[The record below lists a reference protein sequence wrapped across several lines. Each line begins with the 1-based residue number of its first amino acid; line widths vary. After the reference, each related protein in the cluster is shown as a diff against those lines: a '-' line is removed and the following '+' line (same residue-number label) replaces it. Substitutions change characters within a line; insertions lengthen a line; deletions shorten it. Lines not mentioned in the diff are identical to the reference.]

1 MERIQAHH
9 IGQRRH
15 ARLSRGRRY
24 AHFEGLDFGRNQNRV
39 RRVPRHTVAFK
50 AMEQVDYAKVVRS
63 QYRALVKS
71 ATERGA
77 DKEDLALIKKAY
89 KVAEDA
95 HKDVRRKSGEP
106 YITHPL
112 AVAQIVSQEIGLGAQ
127 SIAAALMHDVIED
140 SEYTRADLDRM
151 FGSSV
156 AYIVEG
162 LTKIQGI
169 FDMQTSMQSENFR
182 KLLVSISDDVRVV
195 LIKMADRLHNM
206 RTLDSM
212 AQAKQLKIASE
223 TMYIFAPLAHRMGLY
238 AFKQEFEDLSLK
250 YLEPEVYDELE
261 EKLIQAEENDGAYLE
276 RFGHGLEDL
285 LISEGFTFSLK
296 RRNKGVFS
304 IRRKMQNQN
313 VPFEEVYDK
322 YAVRIILDSS
332 PKREKSDIWRVYSLI
347 TSIYRPNPRRLRD
360 WVTTPKANGYES
372 LHITVMGPEGHWIEI
387 QIRSK
392 RMDDEAERGYAAH
405 WRYKEDGSGSA
416 ALDSWIERIRDVV
429 EGQNDNAVEFVDQF
443 KLQLF
448 SDEIFV
454 FTPQGKMVTLPKRS
468 SPLDFAFE
476 IHTDL
481 GMKTLGAKVNGQ
493 LVALSH
499 QLQNGD
505 QVQIISSDTQIP
517 QESWMDWVSS
527 PKAKSKLRS
536 FFRDRARIQESEGKE
551 RLERMLKR
559 ANIELNQS
567 TTQRML
573 NFYSVRNPKELFLKF
588 GKGEL
593 DSERLRDFLREDSGG
608 FYQYILRRFRP
619 KSKEGAVKDVPSSS
633 NIVLFGPDEV
643 VLEHRLAHCCRP
655 IQGDGIF
662 GFIEENGI
670 EVHRTDCKHAVK
682 LQGQFAERVIKAEWN
697 RGSRQGFNALLR
709 FSGIDSKGL
718 ILKVTK
724 VISSDMQIDIRAFH
738 IDGSDGVFQG
748 TVSVHVADRSHL
760 SDLVQRLKSVK
771 GVERVDREIS
781 AR

>member
-1 MERIQAHH
+1 
-9 IGQRRH
+9 
-15 ARLSRGRRY
+15 
-24 AHFEGLDFGRNQNRV
+24 
-39 RRVPRHTVAFK
+39 
-50 AMEQVDYAKVVRS
+50 MEQVDYAKVVRS

-151 FGSSV
+151 FGSNV

-212 AQAKQLKIASE
+212 AHAKQLKIASE

-250 YLEPEVYDELE
+250 YLEPDVYDELE
-261 EKLIQAEENDGAYLE
+261 EKLVQAEENDGAYLE

-285 LISEGFTFSLK
+285 LISEGFTLSLK

-392 RMDDEAERGYAAH
+392 RMDDEAERGYASH

-429 EGQNDNAVEFVDQF
+429 EGHSENAVEFVDQF

-573 NFYSVRNPKELFLKF
+573 NFYAVRNPKELFLKF

-643 VLEHRLAHCCRP
+643 VLEHRLAQCCRP

-697 RGSRQGFNALLR
+697 RGSRQGFNAVLR

-718 ILKVTK
+718 ILKITK

>member
-1 MERIQAHH
+1 MP
-9 IGQRRH
+9 
-15 ARLSRGRRY
+15 RY
-24 AHFEGLDFGRNQNRV
+24 GTTCEIMAEVDFDKLV
-39 RRVPRHTVAFK
+39 RA
-50 AMEQVDYAKVVRS
+50 

-77 DKEDLALIKKAY
+77 DKDDLALIKKAF

-112 AVAQIVSQEIGLGAQ
+112 AVAQIVAHEIGLGPQ

-140 SEYTRADLDRM
+140 SEYTREDLDHL
-151 FGSSV
+151 FGPNV

-212 AQAKQLKIASE
+212 AHAKQLKIASE
-223 TMYIFAPLAHRMGLY
+223 TLYIFAPLAHRMGLY

-250 YLEPEVYDELE
+250 YLEPEVYKELI
-261 EKLIQAEENDGAYLE
+261 EKMSEAEELDGGYLE
-276 RFGHGLEDL
+276 RFSRNLEDL
-285 LISEGFTFSLK
+285 LRVEGFSFSMK
-296 RRNKGVFS
+296 RRTKGIYS
-304 IRRKMQNQN
+304 IRRKMNNQN

-322 YAVRIILDSS
+322 YAVRIILDSA
-332 PKREKSDIWRVYSLI
+332 PNREKADIWRMYSLI

-392 RMDDEAERGYAAH
+392 RMDDQAERGYAAH

-429 EGQNDNAVEFVDQF
+429 EGQTDNAVEFVDNF

-454 FTPQGKMVTLPKRS
+454 FTPQGKMVTLPKRAT
-468 SPLDFAFE
+468 PLDFAFE

-493 LVALSH
+493 LVSLNYT
-499 QLQNGD
+499 LENGD
-505 QVQIISSDTQIP
+505 QVQIISSDTQLP
-517 QESWMDWVSS
+517 QEAWLDWVAT
-527 PKAKSKLRS
+527 PKAKSRLKAY
-536 FFRDRARIQESEGKE
+536 FRDRMRIQESEGKDKVV
-551 RLERMLKR
+551 RLLKR
-559 ANIELNQS
+559 ANVELNQS

-573 NFYSVRNPKELFLKF
+573 NFYGLRTPKELYLKF

-593 DSERLRDFLREDSGG
+593 DSNRLRDFLREDSGG

-619 KSKEGAVKDVPSSS
+619 KAKEGLIKEVSSS
-633 NIVLFGPDEV
+633 ANAVLFGPDEV
-643 VLEHRLAHCCRP
+643 VLEFTLAPCCRP
-655 IQGDGIF
+655 IQGDAIF
-662 GFIEENGI
+662 GFVEESGI
-670 EVHRTDCKHAVK
+670 EVHRMDCRHAVK
-682 LQGQFAERVIKAEWN
+682 LQGQFTERVIKAVWN
-697 RGSRQGFNALLR
+697 RGSRQGFNAVLR

-738 IDGSDGVFQG
+738 IDGSEGVFQG

-760 SDLVQRLKSVK
+760 TDLVQRLKSIK

-781 AR
+781 SR

>member
-1 MERIQAHH
+1 M
-9 IGQRRH
+9 
-15 ARLSRGRRY
+15 
-24 AHFEGLDFGRNQNRV
+24 
-39 RRVPRHTVAFK
+39 PRHTVAFK

-112 AVAQIVSQEIGLGAQ
+112 AVAQIVSQDIGLGAQ

-151 FGSSV
+151 FGSNV

-212 AQAKQLKIASE
+212 AHAKQLKIASE

-250 YLEPEVYDELE
+250 YLEPDVYDELE
-261 EKLIQAEENDGAYLE
+261 EKLVQAEENDGAYLE

-285 LISEGFTFSLK
+285 LISEGFTLSLK

-429 EGQNDNAVEFVDQF
+429 EGHSENAVEFVDQF

-573 NFYSVRNPKELFLKF
+573 NFYAVRNPKELFLKF

-643 VLEHRLAHCCRP
+643 VLEHRLAQCCRP

-697 RGSRQGFNALLR
+697 RGSRQGFNAVLR

-718 ILKVTK
+718 ILKITK

>member
-1 MERIQAHH
+1 
-9 IGQRRH
+9 
-15 ARLSRGRRY
+15 
-24 AHFEGLDFGRNQNRV
+24 
-39 RRVPRHTVAFK
+39 
-50 AMEQVDYAKVVRS
+50 MEQVDYAKVVRS

-151 FGSSV
+151 FGSNV
-156 AYIVEG
+156 AYVVEG

-212 AQAKQLKIASE
+212 AHAKQLKIASE

-250 YLEPEVYDELE
+250 YLEPDVYDELE
-261 EKLIQAEENDGAYLE
+261 EKLVQAEENDGAYLE

-285 LISEGFTFSLK
+285 LISEGFTLSLK

-429 EGQNDNAVEFVDQF
+429 EGHSENAVEFVDQF

-573 NFYSVRNPKELFLKF
+573 NFYAVRNPKELFLKF

-619 KSKEGAVKDVPSSS
+619 KFKEGAVKDVPSSS

-643 VLEHRLAHCCRP
+643 VLEHRLAQCCRP

-697 RGSRQGFNALLR
+697 RGSRQGFNAVLR

-718 ILKVTK
+718 ILKITK

>member
-1 MERIQAHH
+1 MP
-9 IGQRRH
+9 
-15 ARLSRGRRY
+15 RY
-24 AHFEGLDFGRNQNRV
+24 GATCEIMAEVDFDKLV
-39 RRVPRHTVAFK
+39 RA
-50 AMEQVDYAKVVRS
+50 

-77 DKEDLALIKKAY
+77 DKDDLALIKKAF

-112 AVAQIVSQEIGLGAQ
+112 AVAQIVAHEIGLGPQ

-140 SEYTRADLDRM
+140 SEYTREDLDHL
-151 FGSSV
+151 FGPNV

-212 AQAKQLKIASE
+212 AHAKQLKIASE
-223 TMYIFAPLAHRMGLY
+223 TLYIFAPLAHRMGLY

-250 YLEPEVYDELE
+250 YLEPEVYKELDEKMME
-261 EKLIQAEENDGAYLE
+261 AEELDGEYLE
-276 RFGHGLEDL
+276 RFSHNLEDL
-285 LISEGFTFSLK
+285 LRTEGFNFTMK
-296 RRNKGVFS
+296 RRTKGIYS

-322 YAVRIILDSS
+322 YAVRIILDSAS
-332 PKREKSDIWRVYSLI
+332 NREKADIWRVYSLI
-347 TSIYRPNPRRLRD
+347 TAIYRPNPRRLRD

-392 RMDDEAERGYAAH
+392 RMDDQAERGYAAH

-416 ALDSWIERIRDVV
+416 ALDAWIDRIRDVV
-429 EGQNDNAVEFVDQF
+429 EGHTDNAVEFVDNF

-454 FTPQGKMVTLPKRS
+454 FTPQGKMVTLPKRAT
-468 SPLDFAFE
+468 PLDFAFE

-481 GMKTLGAKVNGQ
+481 GMKTLGAKVNAQ
-493 LVALSH
+493 LVSLGH
-499 QLQNGD
+499 VLQNGD
-505 QVQIISSDTQIP
+505 QVQIISSDTQTP
-517 QESWMDWVSS
+517 QEAWLDWVVT
-527 PKAKSKLRS
+527 PKAKSRLRAH
-536 FFRDRARIQESEGKE
+536 FRDRLRLQEADGKDK
-551 RLERMLKR
+551 LVRMLKR
-559 ANIELNQS
+559 ANLELNQS
-567 TTQRML
+567 STQRML
-573 NFYSVRNPKELFLKF
+573 NFYGLRTPKELFVKF

-619 KSKEGAVKDVPSSS
+619 KPKEGSIKDVSSTS
-633 NIVLFGPDEV
+633 NAVLFGPDEV
-643 VLEHRLAHCCRP
+643 VLEYKLAPCCRP
-655 IQGDGIF
+655 IQGDSIF
-662 GFIEENGI
+662 GFIEESGI
-670 EVHRTDCKHAVK
+670 EVHRTDCRHAVK
-682 LQGQFAERVIKAEWN
+682 LQGQFAERVIKAVWN
-697 RGSRQGFNALLR
+697 RGTRQGFNAVLR

-738 IDGSDGVFQG
+738 IDGSEGVFQG

-760 SDLVQRLKSVK
+760 TDLVQRLKSVK

-781 AR
+781 TR

>member
-1 MERIQAHH
+1 MAEVD
-9 IGQRRH
+9 
-15 ARLSRGRRY
+15 
-24 AHFEGLDFGRNQNRV
+24 FEKQV
-39 RRVPRHTVAFK
+39 RA
-50 AMEQVDYAKVVRS
+50 

-71 ATERGA
+71 ATEHGA
-77 DKEDLALIKKAY
+77 DKDDLALIKKAF
-89 KVAEDA
+89 KVASDA

-112 AVAQIVSQEIGLGAQ
+112 AVAQIVSHEIGLGPQ

-140 SEYTRADLDRM
+140 SEYTREDLDHL
-151 FGSSV
+151 FGANV

-206 RTLDSM
+206 RTLNSM
-212 AQAKQLKIASE
+212 SHAKQLKIASE
-223 TMYIFAPLAHRMGLY
+223 TLYIFAPLAHRMGLY
-238 AFKQEFEDLSLK
+238 SFKQEFEDLSLK
-250 YLEPEVYDELE
+250 YLEPEVYQELQ
-261 EKLIQAEENDGAYLE
+261 EKMNEAEELDGGYLE
-276 RFGHGLEDL
+276 RFSHSLEDL
-285 LISEGFTFSLK
+285 LHSEGFYFSMK
-296 RRNKGVFS
+296 RRTKGIYS

-332 PKREKSDIWRVYSLI
+332 SNREKADIWRVYSLI
-347 TSIYRPNPRRLRD
+347 TAIYRPNPRRLRD

-392 RMDDEAERGYAAH
+392 RMDDQAERGFSAH

-429 EGQNDNAVEFVDQF
+429 EGQPDNAVEFVDNF

-454 FTPQGKMVTLPKRS
+454 FTPQGKMVTLPKRAT
-468 SPLDFAFE
+468 PLDFAFE

-493 LVALSH
+493 LVSLGHA
-499 QLQNGD
+499 LQNGD

-517 QESWMDWVSS
+517 QDSWLDWVVT
-527 PKAKSKLRS
+527 PKAKSKLRAY
-536 FFRDRARIQESEGKE
+536 FRDRLRSQETEGKE
-551 RLERMLKR
+551 KLTRLLKR
-559 ANIELNQS
+559 ANLELNQS

-573 NFYSVRNPKELFLKF
+573 NFYALRTPKELYLKF

-593 DSERLRDFLREDSGG
+593 DSDRLRDFLREDSGG

-619 KSKEGAVKDVPSSS
+619 KSKEGSIKEVSTSA
-633 NIVLFGPDEV
+633 NLVLFGPDEV
-643 VLEHRLAHCCRP
+643 VLEYKLAPCCRP
-655 IQGDGIF
+655 IQGDSIF
-662 GFIEENGI
+662 GFIEDSGI
-670 EVHRTDCKHAVK
+670 EVHRTDCRHAVK
-682 LQGQFAERVIKAEWN
+682 LQGQFAERVIKSVWN
-697 RGSRQGFNALLR
+697 RGSRQGFNAVLR

-738 IDGSDGVFQG
+738 IDGSEGVFQG

-760 SDLVQRLKSVK
+760 TDLVQRLKSVK

-781 AR
+781 NR

>member
-1 MERIQAHH
+1 MP
-9 IGQRRH
+9 
-15 ARLSRGRRY
+15 RY
-24 AHFEGLDFGRNQNRV
+24 GATCEIMAEVDFDKLV
-39 RRVPRHTVAFK
+39 RA
-50 AMEQVDYAKVVRS
+50 

-77 DKEDLALIKKAY
+77 DKDDLALIKKAF

-112 AVAQIVSQEIGLGAQ
+112 AVAQIVAHEIGLGPQ

-140 SEYTRADLDRM
+140 SEYTREDLDHL
-151 FGSSV
+151 FGPNV

-212 AQAKQLKIASE
+212 AHAKQLKIASE
-223 TMYIFAPLAHRMGLY
+223 TLYIFAPLAHRMGLY

-250 YLEPEVYDELE
+250 YLEPDVYKELDEKMME
-261 EKLIQAEENDGAYLE
+261 AEELDGEYLE
-276 RFGHGLEDL
+276 RFSHNLEDL
-285 LISEGFTFSLK
+285 LRTEGFNFTMK
-296 RRNKGVFS
+296 RRTKGIYS

-322 YAVRIILDSS
+322 YAVRIILDSAS
-332 PKREKSDIWRVYSLI
+332 NREKADIWRVYSLI
-347 TSIYRPNPRRLRD
+347 TAIYRPNPRRLRD

-392 RMDDEAERGYAAH
+392 RMDDQAERGYAAH

-416 ALDSWIERIRDVV
+416 ALDAWIDRIRDVV
-429 EGQNDNAVEFVDQF
+429 EGHTDNAVEFVDNF

-454 FTPQGKMVTLPKRS
+454 FTPQGKMVTLPKRAT
-468 SPLDFAFE
+468 PLDFAFE

-481 GMKTLGAKVNGQ
+481 GMKTLGAKVNAQ
-493 LVALSH
+493 LVSLGH
-499 QLQNGD
+499 VLQNGD
-505 QVQIISSDTQIP
+505 QVQIISSDTQTP
-517 QESWMDWVSS
+517 QEAWLDWVVT
-527 PKAKSKLRS
+527 PKAKSRLRAH
-536 FFRDRARIQESEGKE
+536 FRDRLRLQEADGKDK
-551 RLERMLKR
+551 LVRMLKR
-559 ANIELNQS
+559 ANLELNQS
-567 TTQRML
+567 STQRML
-573 NFYSVRNPKELFLKF
+573 NFYGLRTPKELFVKF

-619 KSKEGAVKDVPSSS
+619 KPKEGSIKDVSSTS
-633 NIVLFGPDEV
+633 NAVLFGPDEV
-643 VLEHRLAHCCRP
+643 VLEYKLAPCCRP
-655 IQGDGIF
+655 IQGDSIF
-662 GFIEENGI
+662 GFIEESGI
-670 EVHRTDCKHAVK
+670 EVHRTDCRHAVK
-682 LQGQFAERVIKAEWN
+682 LQGQFAERVIKAVWN
-697 RGSRQGFNALLR
+697 RGTRQGFNAVLR

-738 IDGSDGVFQG
+738 IDGSEGVFQG

-760 SDLVQRLKSVK
+760 TDLVQRLKSVK

-781 AR
+781 TR

>member
-1 MERIQAHH
+1 MAEV
-9 IGQRRH
+9 
-15 ARLSRGRRY
+15 
-24 AHFEGLDFGRNQNRV
+24 DFDKLV
-39 RRVPRHTVAFK
+39 RA
-50 AMEQVDYAKVVRS
+50 

-77 DKEDLALIKKAY
+77 DKDDLALIKKAF

-112 AVAQIVSQEIGLGAQ
+112 AVAQIVAHEIGLGPQ

-140 SEYTRADLDRM
+140 SEYTREDLDHL
-151 FGSSV
+151 FGPNV

-212 AQAKQLKIASE
+212 AHAKQLKIASE
-223 TMYIFAPLAHRMGLY
+223 TLYIFAPLAHRMGLY

-250 YLEPEVYDELE
+250 YLEPEVYKELI
-261 EKLIQAEENDGAYLE
+261 EKMTEAEELDGGYLE
-276 RFGHGLEDL
+276 RFSRNLEDL
-285 LISEGFTFSLK
+285 LRVEGFSFSMK
-296 RRNKGVFS
+296 RRTKGIYS
-304 IRRKMQNQN
+304 IRRKMNNQN

-322 YAVRIILDSS
+322 YAVRIILDSA
-332 PKREKSDIWRVYSLI
+332 PNREKADIWRMYSLI

-387 QIRSK
+387 QLRSK
-392 RMDDEAERGYAAH
+392 RMDDQAERGYAAH

-429 EGQNDNAVEFVDQF
+429 EGQTDNAVEFVDNF

-468 SPLDFAFE
+468 TPLDFAFE

-493 LVALSH
+493 LVSLNYT
-499 QLQNGD
+499 LENGD
-505 QVQIISSDTQIP
+505 QVQIISSDTQLP
-517 QESWMDWVSS
+517 QEAWLDWVAT
-527 PKAKSKLRS
+527 PKAKSRLKS
-536 FFRDRARIQESEGKE
+536 YFRDRMRMQESEGKDKIA
-551 RLERMLKR
+551 RLLKR
-559 ANIELNQS
+559 ANVELNQS

-573 NFYSVRNPKELFLKF
+573 NFYGLRTPKELYVKF

-593 DSERLRDFLREDSGG
+593 DSNRLREFLREDSGG

-619 KSKEGAVKDVPSSS
+619 KAKEGLIKEVSSS
-633 NIVLFGPDEV
+633 ANAVLFGPDEV
-643 VLEHRLAHCCRP
+643 VLEFTLAPCCRP
-655 IQGDGIF
+655 IQGDAIF
-662 GFIEENGI
+662 GFVEESGI
-670 EVHRTDCKHAVK
+670 EVHRMDCRHAVK
-682 LQGQFAERVIKAEWN
+682 LQGQFAERVIKAVWN
-697 RGSRQGFNALLR
+697 RGSRQGFNAVLR
-709 FSGIDSKGL
+709 FSGLDSKGL

-724 VISSDMQIDIRAFH
+724 LISSDMQIDIRAFH
-738 IDGSDGVFQG
+738 IDGSEGVFQG

-760 SDLVQRLKSVK
+760 TDLVQRLKSIK

-781 AR
+781 NR

>member
-1 MERIQAHH
+1 MP
-9 IGQRRH
+9 
-15 ARLSRGRRY
+15 RY
-24 AHFEGLDFGRNQNRV
+24 GATCEIMAEVDFDKLV
-39 RRVPRHTVAFK
+39 RA
-50 AMEQVDYAKVVRS
+50 

-77 DKEDLALIKKAY
+77 DKDDLALIKKAF

-112 AVAQIVSQEIGLGAQ
+112 AVAQIVAHEIGLGPQ

-140 SEYTRADLDRM
+140 SEYTREDLDHL
-151 FGSSV
+151 FGPNV

-182 KLLVSISDDVRVV
+182 KLLVSISDDMRVV

-212 AQAKQLKIASE
+212 AHAKQLKIASE
-223 TMYIFAPLAHRMGLY
+223 TLYIFAPLAHRMGLY

-250 YLEPEVYDELE
+250 YLEPEVYKELI
-261 EKLIQAEENDGAYLE
+261 EKMTEAEELDGGYLE
-276 RFGHGLEDL
+276 RFSRNLEDL
-285 LISEGFTFSLK
+285 LRVEGFSFSMK
-296 RRNKGVFS
+296 RRTKGIYS
-304 IRRKMQNQN
+304 IRRKMNNQN

-322 YAVRIILDSS
+322 YAVRIILDSA
-332 PKREKSDIWRVYSLI
+332 PNREKADIWRMYSLI

-392 RMDDEAERGYAAH
+392 RMDDQAERGYAAH

-429 EGQNDNAVEFVDQF
+429 EGQSDNAVEFVDNF

-468 SPLDFAFE
+468 TPLDFAFE

-493 LVALSH
+493 LVSLNYT
-499 QLQNGD
+499 LENGD
-505 QVQIISSDTQIP
+505 QVQIISSDTQLP
-517 QESWMDWVSS
+517 QEAWMDWVAT
-527 PKAKSKLRS
+527 PKAKSRLKAY
-536 FFRDRARIQESEGKE
+536 FRDRMRIQESEGKE
-551 RLERMLKR
+551 KVVRMLKR
-559 ANIELNQS
+559 ANVELNQS

-573 NFYSVRNPKELFLKF
+573 NFYGLRTPKELYLKF

-593 DSERLRDFLREDSGG
+593 DSNRLRDFLREDSGG

-619 KSKEGAVKDVPSSS
+619 KAKEGLIKEVSSTA
-633 NIVLFGPDEV
+633 NAVLFGPDEV
-643 VLEHRLAHCCRP
+643 VLEFTLAPCCRP
-655 IQGDGIF
+655 IQGDAIF
-662 GFIEENGI
+662 GFVEESGI
-670 EVHRTDCKHAVK
+670 EVHRMDCRHAVK
-682 LQGQFAERVIKAEWN
+682 LQGQFTERVIKAVWN
-697 RGSRQGFNALLR
+697 RGSRQGFNAVLR

-738 IDGSDGVFQG
+738 IDESEGVFQG

-760 SDLVQRLKSVK
+760 TDLVQRLKSIK

-781 AR
+781 SR

>member
-1 MERIQAHH
+1 
-9 IGQRRH
+9 
-15 ARLSRGRRY
+15 
-24 AHFEGLDFGRNQNRV
+24 
-39 RRVPRHTVAFK
+39 
-50 AMEQVDYAKVVRS
+50 MEQVDYAKVVRS
-63 QYRALVKS
+63 QYRALIKS
-71 ATERGA
+71 ATDRGA
-77 DKEDLALIKKAY
+77 DKDDLALIKKAY

-106 YITHPL
+106 YITHPI
-112 AVAQIVSQEIGLGAQ
+112 AVALIVSHEIGLGPQ

-140 SEYTRADLDRM
+140 SEYTREDLDRM

-206 RTLDSM
+206 RTLNSM
-212 AQAKQLKIASE
+212 SHAKQLKIASE

-238 AFKQEFEDLSLK
+238 SFKQEFEDLSLK
-250 YLEPEVYDELE
+250 YLEPDVYKELE
-261 EKLIQAEENDGAYLE
+261 EKLVAAEENDGAYLA
-276 RFGHGLEDL
+276 RFSRSLEDL
-285 LISEGFTFSLK
+285 LESEGFTFTLK
-296 RRNKGVFS
+296 RRNKGIFS

-332 PKREKSDIWRVYSLI
+332 VKREKADIWRVYSLI

-360 WVTTPKANGYES
+360 WITTPKANGYES
-372 LHITVMGPEGHWIEI
+372 LHITVMGPDGHWIEI

-429 EGQNDNAVEFVDQF
+429 EGPSDNAVEFVDQF

-493 LVALSH
+493 LVALNH

-505 QVQIISSDTQIP
+505 QVQIISSDTQTP
-517 QESWMDWVSS
+517 QESWLDWVST
-527 PKAKSKLRS
+527 PKAKSKLRQI
-536 FFRDRARIQESEGKE
+536 FRDRARTQEAEGKD

-559 ANIELNQS
+559 ANVELNQS

-573 NFYSVRNPKELFLKF
+573 NFFAVKNPKELYLKF

-593 DSERLRDFLREDSGG
+593 DSERLREFLREDSGG

-619 KSKEGAVKDVPSSS
+619 KAKDGGVRDVAMNASA
-633 NIVLFGPDEV
+633 VLFGPDEV
-643 VLEHRLAHCCRP
+643 VLEYRLAPCCRP
-655 IQGDGIF
+655 IQGDSIF
-662 GFIEENGI
+662 GFIEESGI
-670 EVHRTDCKHAVK
+670 EVHRSDCRHAVK
-682 LQGQFAERVIKAEWN
+682 LQGQFAERVLRAVWN
-697 RGSRQGFNALLR
+697 RGSRQGFNAVLR
-709 FSGIDSKGL
+709 FSGIDSTGL

-738 IDGSDGVFQG
+738 IDGGEGVFQG

-760 SDLVQRLKSVK
+760 TDLVQRLKSIK

-781 AR
+781 SR

>member
-1 MERIQAHH
+1 
-9 IGQRRH
+9 
-15 ARLSRGRRY
+15 
-24 AHFEGLDFGRNQNRV
+24 
-39 RRVPRHTVAFK
+39 
-50 AMEQVDYAKVVRS
+50 MEQVDYAKVVRS

-151 FGSSV
+151 FGSNV

-212 AQAKQLKIASE
+212 AHAKQLKIASE

-250 YLEPEVYDELE
+250 YLEPDVYDELE
-261 EKLIQAEENDGAYLE
+261 EKLVQAEENDGAYLE

-285 LISEGFTFSLK
+285 LISEGFTLSLK

-429 EGQNDNAVEFVDQF
+429 EGHSENAVEFVDQF

-551 RLERMLKR
+551 HLERMLKR

-573 NFYSVRNPKELFLKF
+573 NFYAVRNPKELFLKF

-643 VLEHRLAHCCRP
+643 VLEHRLAQCCRP

-697 RGSRQGFNALLR
+697 RGSRQGFNAVLR

-718 ILKVTK
+718 ILKITK

>member
-1 MERIQAHH
+1 
-9 IGQRRH
+9 
-15 ARLSRGRRY
+15 
-24 AHFEGLDFGRNQNRV
+24 
-39 RRVPRHTVAFK
+39 
-50 AMEQVDYAKVVRS
+50 MEQVDYAKVVRS
-63 QYRALVKS
+63 QYRALIKS
-71 ATERGA
+71 ATDRGA
-77 DKEDLALIKKAY
+77 DKDDLALIKKAY

-106 YITHPL
+106 YITHPI
-112 AVAQIVSQEIGLGAQ
+112 AVALIVSHEIGLGPQ

-140 SEYTRADLDRM
+140 SEYTREDLDRM

-206 RTLDSM
+206 RTLNSM
-212 AQAKQLKIASE
+212 SHAKQLKIASE

-238 AFKQEFEDLSLK
+238 SFKQEFEDLSLK
-250 YLEPEVYDELE
+250 YLEPEVYEELE
-261 EKLIQAEENDGAYLE
+261 EKLVAAEENDGAYLA
-276 RFGHGLEDL
+276 RFSRSLEDL
-285 LISEGFTFSLK
+285 LESEGFTFTLK
-296 RRNKGVFS
+296 RRNKGIFS

-332 PKREKSDIWRVYSLI
+332 AKREKADIWRVYSLI

-360 WVTTPKANGYES
+360 WITTPKANGYES
-372 LHITVMGPEGHWIEI
+372 LHITVMGPDGHWIEI

-429 EGQNDNAVEFVDQF
+429 EGPSDNAVEFVDQF

-493 LVALSH
+493 LVALNH

-505 QVQIISSDTQIP
+505 QVQIISSDTQTP
-517 QESWMDWVSS
+517 QESWLDWVST
-527 PKAKSKLRS
+527 PKAKSKLRQI
-536 FFRDRARIQESEGKE
+536 FRDRARTQETEGKD

-559 ANIELNQS
+559 ANVELNQS

-573 NFYSVRNPKELFLKF
+573 NFFAVKNPKELYLKF

-593 DSERLRDFLREDSGG
+593 DSERLREFLREDSGG

-619 KSKEGAVKDVPSSS
+619 KAKDGGVRDVAMNASA
-633 NIVLFGPDEV
+633 VLFGPDEV
-643 VLEHRLAHCCRP
+643 VLEYRLAPCCRP
-655 IQGDGIF
+655 IQGDSIF
-662 GFIEENGI
+662 GFIEESGI
-670 EVHRTDCKHAVK
+670 EVHRSDC
-682 LQGQFAERVIKAEWN
+682 R
-697 RGSRQGFNALLR
+697 
-709 FSGIDSKGL
+709 
-718 ILKVTK
+718 
-724 VISSDMQIDIRAFH
+724 
-738 IDGSDGVFQG
+738 
-748 TVSVHVADRSHL
+748 
-760 SDLVQRLKSVK
+760 
-771 GVERVDREIS
+771 
-781 AR
+781 

>member
-1 MERIQAHH
+1 MP
-9 IGQRRH
+9 
-15 ARLSRGRRY
+15 RY
-24 AHFEGLDFGRNQNRV
+24 GATCEIMAEVDFDKLV
-39 RRVPRHTVAFK
+39 RA
-50 AMEQVDYAKVVRS
+50 

-77 DKEDLALIKKAY
+77 DKDDLALIKKAF

-112 AVAQIVSQEIGLGAQ
+112 AVAQIVAHEIGLGPQ

-140 SEYTRADLDRM
+140 SEYTREDLDHL
-151 FGSSV
+151 FGPNV

-212 AQAKQLKIASE
+212 AHAKQLKIASE
-223 TMYIFAPLAHRMGLY
+223 TLYIFAPLAHRMGLY

-250 YLEPEVYDELE
+250 YLEPEVYKELDEKMME
-261 EKLIQAEENDGAYLE
+261 AEELDGEYLE
-276 RFGHGLEDL
+276 RFSHNLEDL
-285 LISEGFTFSLK
+285 LRTEGFNFTMK
-296 RRNKGVFS
+296 RRTKGIYS

-322 YAVRIILDSS
+322 YAVRIILDSA
-332 PKREKSDIWRVYSLI
+332 PNREKADIWRVYSLI
-347 TSIYRPNPRRLRD
+347 TAIYRPNPRRLRD

-392 RMDDEAERGYAAH
+392 RMDDQAERGYAAH

-416 ALDSWIERIRDVV
+416 ALDAWIDRIRDVV
-429 EGQNDNAVEFVDQF
+429 EGHTDNAVEFVDNF

-454 FTPQGKMVTLPKRS
+454 FTPQGKMVTLPKRAT
-468 SPLDFAFE
+468 PLDFAFE

-481 GMKTLGAKVNGQ
+481 GMKTLGAKVNAQ
-493 LVALSH
+493 LVSLGH
-499 QLQNGD
+499 VLQNGD
-505 QVQIISSDTQIP
+505 QVQIISSDTQTP
-517 QESWMDWVSS
+517 QEAWLDWVVT
-527 PKAKSKLRS
+527 PKAKSRLRAH
-536 FFRDRARIQESEGKE
+536 FRDRLRLQEADGKDK
-551 RLERMLKR
+551 LVRMLKR
-559 ANIELNQS
+559 ANLELNQS
-567 TTQRML
+567 STQRML
-573 NFYSVRNPKELFLKF
+573 NFYGLRTPKELFVKF

-619 KSKEGAVKDVPSSS
+619 KPKEGSIKDVSSTS
-633 NIVLFGPDEV
+633 NAVLFGPDEV
-643 VLEHRLAHCCRP
+643 VLEYKLAPCCRP
-655 IQGDGIF
+655 IQGDSIF
-662 GFIEENGI
+662 GFIEESGI
-670 EVHRTDCKHAVK
+670 EVHRTDCRHAVK
-682 LQGQFAERVIKAEWN
+682 LQGQFAERVIKAVWN
-697 RGSRQGFNALLR
+697 RGTRQGFNAVLR

-738 IDGSDGVFQG
+738 IDGSEGVFQG

-760 SDLVQRLKSVK
+760 TDLVQRLKSVK

-781 AR
+781 TR

>member
-1 MERIQAHH
+1 MPRKGSTCEIMA
-9 IGQRRH
+9 
-15 ARLSRGRRY
+15 
-24 AHFEGLDFGRNQNRV
+24 EVDFDKLV
-39 RRVPRHTVAFK
+39 RA
-50 AMEQVDYAKVVRS
+50 

-77 DKEDLALIKKAY
+77 DKDDLALIKKAF

-112 AVAQIVSQEIGLGAQ
+112 AVAQIVAQEIGLGPQ

-140 SEYTRADLDRM
+140 SEYTREDLDHL
-151 FGSSV
+151 FGSNV

-212 AQAKQLKIASE
+212 AHAKQLKIASE
-223 TMYIFAPLAHRMGLY
+223 TLYIFAPLAHRMGLY

-250 YLEPEVYDELE
+250 YLEPEVYKELDKKMTE
-261 EKLIQAEENDGAYLE
+261 AEELDGEYLE
-276 RFGHGLEDL
+276 RFSHNLEDL
-285 LISEGFTFSLK
+285 LRVEGFSFSMK
-296 RRNKGVFS
+296 RRTKGIYS

-322 YAVRIILDSS
+322 YAVRIILDSAAN
-332 PKREKSDIWRVYSLI
+332 REKADIWRVYSLI
-347 TSIYRPNPRRLRD
+347 TAIYRPNPRRLRD

-392 RMDDEAERGYAAH
+392 RMDDQAERGYAAH

-416 ALDSWIERIRDVV
+416 ALDAWIERIRDVV
-429 EGQNDNAVEFVDQF
+429 EGQTDNAVEFVDNF

-468 SPLDFAFE
+468 TPLDFAFE

-481 GMKTLGAKVNGQ
+481 GMKTLGAKVNAQ
-493 LVALSH
+493 LVSLGH
-499 QLQNGD
+499 TLQNGD
-505 QVQIISSDTQIP
+505 QVQIISSDTQTP
-517 QESWMDWVSS
+517 QEAWLDWVVT
-527 PKAKSKLRS
+527 PKAKSRLRAH
-536 FFRDRARIQESEGKE
+536 FRDRLRLQEADGKDK
-551 RLERMLKR
+551 LVRMLKR
-559 ANIELNQS
+559 ANLELNQS
-567 TTQRML
+567 STQRML
-573 NFYSVRNPKELFLKF
+573 NFYGLRTPKELFVKF

-619 KSKEGAVKDVPSSS
+619 KPKEGSIKDVSSAS
-633 NIVLFGPDEV
+633 NAVLFGPDEV
-643 VLEHRLAHCCRP
+643 VLEYKLAPCCRP
-655 IQGDGIF
+655 IQGDAIF
-662 GFIEENGI
+662 GFIEESGI
-670 EVHRTDCKHAVK
+670 EVHRTDCRHAVK
-682 LQGQFAERVIKAEWN
+682 LQGQFAERVIKAVWN
-697 RGSRQGFNALLR
+697 RGTRQGFNAVLR

-718 ILKVTK
+718 ILKITK

-738 IDGSDGVFQG
+738 IDGSEGVFQG

-760 SDLVQRLKSVK
+760 TDLVRRLKSVK

-781 AR
+781 SR

>member
-1 MERIQAHH
+1 MAEVD
-9 IGQRRH
+9 
-15 ARLSRGRRY
+15 
-24 AHFEGLDFGRNQNRV
+24 FEKQV
-39 RRVPRHTVAFK
+39 RA
-50 AMEQVDYAKVVRS
+50 

-71 ATERGA
+71 ATEHGA
-77 DKEDLALIKKAY
+77 DKDDLALIKKAF
-89 KVAEDA
+89 KVASDA

-112 AVAQIVSQEIGLGAQ
+112 AVAQIVSHEIGLGPQ

-140 SEYTRADLDRM
+140 SEYTREDLDHL
-151 FGSSV
+151 FGANV

-206 RTLDSM
+206 RTLNSM
-212 AQAKQLKIASE
+212 SHAKQLKIASE
-223 TMYIFAPLAHRMGLY
+223 TLYIFAPLAHRMGLY
-238 AFKQEFEDLSLK
+238 SFKQEFEDLSLK
-250 YLEPEVYDELE
+250 YLEPEVYQELQ
-261 EKLIQAEENDGAYLE
+261 EKMNEAEELDGGYLE
-276 RFGHGLEDL
+276 RFSHSLEDL
-285 LISEGFTFSLK
+285 LHSEGFYFSMK
-296 RRNKGVFS
+296 RRTKGIYS

-332 PKREKSDIWRVYSLI
+332 ANREKADIWRVYSLI
-347 TSIYRPNPRRLRD
+347 TAIYRPNPRRLRD

-392 RMDDEAERGYAAH
+392 RMDDQAERGFSAH

-429 EGQNDNAVEFVDQF
+429 EGQPDNAVEFVDNF

-454 FTPQGKMVTLPKRS
+454 FTPQGKMVTLPKRAT
-468 SPLDFAFE
+468 PLDFAFE

-493 LVALSH
+493 LVSLGHA
-499 QLQNGD
+499 LQNGD

-517 QESWMDWVSS
+517 QDSWLDWVVT
-527 PKAKSKLRS
+527 PKAKSKLRAY
-536 FFRDRARIQESEGKE
+536 FRDRLRSQETEGKE
-551 RLERMLKR
+551 KLTRLLKR
-559 ANIELNQS
+559 ANLELNQS

-573 NFYSVRNPKELFLKF
+573 NFYALRTPKELYLKF

-593 DSERLRDFLREDSGG
+593 DSDRLRDFLREDSGG

-619 KSKEGAVKDVPSSS
+619 KSKEGSIKEVSTSA
-633 NIVLFGPDEV
+633 NLVLFGPDEV
-643 VLEHRLAHCCRP
+643 VLEYKLAPCCRP
-655 IQGDGIF
+655 IQGDSIF
-662 GFIEENGI
+662 GFIEDSGI
-670 EVHRTDCKHAVK
+670 EVHRTDCRHAVK
-682 LQGQFAERVIKAEWN
+682 LQGQFAERVIKSVWN
-697 RGSRQGFNALLR
+697 RGSRQGFNAVLR

-738 IDGSDGVFQG
+738 IDGSEGVFQG

-760 SDLVQRLKSVK
+760 TDLVQRLKSVK

-781 AR
+781 NR

>member
-1 MERIQAHH
+1 MAEVD
-9 IGQRRH
+9 
-15 ARLSRGRRY
+15 
-24 AHFEGLDFGRNQNRV
+24 FEKQV
-39 RRVPRHTVAFK
+39 RA
-50 AMEQVDYAKVVRS
+50 

-77 DKEDLALIKKAY
+77 DKDDLALIKKAF
-89 KVAEDA
+89 KVASDA

-112 AVAQIVSQEIGLGAQ
+112 AVAQIVSHEIGLGPQ

-140 SEYTRADLDRM
+140 SEYTREDLDHL
-151 FGSSV
+151 FGANV

-206 RTLDSM
+206 RTLSSM
-212 AQAKQLKIASE
+212 SHAKQLKIASE
-223 TMYIFAPLAHRMGLY
+223 TLYIFAPLAHRMGLY
-238 AFKQEFEDLSLK
+238 SFKQEFEDLSLK
-250 YLEPEVYDELE
+250 YLEPEVYQELQ
-261 EKLIQAEENDGAYLE
+261 EKMTEAEELDGGYLE
-276 RFGHGLEDL
+276 RFSHSLEDL
-285 LISEGFTFSLK
+285 LHSEGFHFSMK
-296 RRNKGVFS
+296 RRTKGVYS

-332 PKREKSDIWRVYSLI
+332 ANREKADIWRVYSLI
-347 TSIYRPNPRRLRD
+347 TAIYRPNPRRLRD

-392 RMDDEAERGYAAH
+392 RMDDQAERGYAAH

-429 EGQNDNAVEFVDQF
+429 EGQTDNAVEFVDNF

-454 FTPQGKMVTLPKRS
+454 FTPQGKMVTLPKRAT
-468 SPLDFAFE
+468 PLDFAFE

-493 LVALSH
+493 LVSLGH
-499 QLQNGD
+499 PLQNGD
-505 QVQIISSDTQIP
+505 QVQIISSDTQLP
-517 QESWMDWVSS
+517 QDSWLDWVAT
-527 PKAKSKLRS
+527 PKAKSKLRAY
-536 FFRDRARIQESEGKE
+536 FRDRLRSQETEGKDKLT
-551 RLERMLKR
+551 RLLKR
-559 ANIELNQS
+559 ANLELNQS

-573 NFYSVRNPKELFLKF
+573 NFYALRTPKELYLKF

-593 DSERLRDFLREDSGG
+593 DSDRLRDFLREDSGG

-619 KSKEGAVKDVPSSS
+619 KSKDGGIKDVSTSA
-633 NIVLFGPDEV
+633 NLVLFGPDEV
-643 VLEHRLAHCCRP
+643 VLEYKLAPCCRP
-655 IQGDGIF
+655 IQGDSIF
-662 GFIEENGI
+662 GFIEESGI
-670 EVHRTDCKHAVK
+670 EVHRTDCRHAVK
-682 LQGQFAERVIKAEWN
+682 LQGQFAERVFKSVWN
-697 RGSRQGFNALLR
+697 RGTRQGFNAVLR

-738 IDGSDGVFQG
+738 IDGNEGVFQG

-760 SDLVQRLKSVK
+760 TDLVQRLKSVK
-771 GVERVDREIS
+771 GVERVEREIS
-781 AR
+781 NR

>member
-1 MERIQAHH
+1 MPRP
-9 IGQRRH
+9 RF
-15 ARLSRGRRY
+15 ARN
-24 AHFEGLDFGRNQNRV
+24 AMAEVDFEKLV
-39 RRVPRHTVAFK
+39 RA
-50 AMEQVDYAKVVRS
+50 

-77 DKEDLALIKKAY
+77 DKDDLALIKKAF
-89 KVAEDA
+89 KVASDA

-112 AVAQIVSQEIGLGAQ
+112 AVAQIVSHEIGLGPQ

-140 SEYTRADLDRM
+140 SEYTREDLDHL
-151 FGSSV
+151 FGANV

-206 RTLDSM
+206 RTLNSM
-212 AQAKQLKIASE
+212 SHAKQLKIASE
-223 TMYIFAPLAHRMGLY
+223 TLYIFAPLAHRMGLY
-238 AFKQEFEDLSLK
+238 SFKQEFEDLSLK
-250 YLEPEVYDELE
+250 YLEPEVYQELQDKMAE
-261 EKLIQAEENDGAYLE
+261 AEELDGGYLE
-276 RFGHGLEDL
+276 RFSHSLEDL
-285 LISEGFTFSLK
+285 LHSEGFHFSMK
-296 RRNKGVFS
+296 RRTKGVYS

-322 YAVRIILDSS
+322 YAVRIILESS
-332 PKREKSDIWRVYSLI
+332 ANREKADIWRVYSLI
-347 TSIYRPNPRRLRD
+347 TAIYRPNPRRLRD

-392 RMDDEAERGYAAH
+392 RMDDQAERGYAAH

-429 EGQNDNAVEFVDQF
+429 EGQTDNAVEFVDNF

-454 FTPQGKMVTLPKRS
+454 FTPQGKMVTLPKRAT
-468 SPLDFAFE
+468 PLDFAFE

-493 LVALSH
+493 LVSLGH
-499 QLQNGD
+499 PLQNGD
-505 QVQIISSDTQIP
+505 QVQIISSDTQLP
-517 QESWMDWVSS
+517 QDAWLDWVAT
-527 PKAKSKLRS
+527 PKAKSKLRAY
-536 FFRDRARIQESEGKE
+536 FRDRLRLHESEGKDKLT
-551 RLERMLKR
+551 RLLKR
-559 ANIELNQS
+559 ANLELNQS

-573 NFYSVRNPKELFLKF
+573 NFYALRTPKELYLKF

-593 DSERLRDFLREDSGG
+593 DSDRLRDFLREDSGG

-619 KSKEGAVKDVPSSS
+619 KSKEGSVKDVSSTA
-633 NIVLFGPDEV
+633 NLVLFGPDEV
-643 VLEHRLAHCCRP
+643 VLEYKLAPCCRP
-655 IQGDGIF
+655 IQGDAIF
-662 GFIEENGI
+662 GFIEESGI
-670 EVHRTDCKHAVK
+670 EVHRTDCRHAVK
-682 LQGQFAERVIKAEWN
+682 LQGQFAERVIKSVWN
-697 RGSRQGFNALLR
+697 RGTRQGFNAVLR

-738 IDGSDGVFQG
+738 IDGSEGVFQG

-771 GVERVDREIS
+771 GVERVEREIS
-781 AR
+781 NR

>member
-1 MERIQAHH
+1 MP
-9 IGQRRH
+9 
-15 ARLSRGRRY
+15 RY
-24 AHFEGLDFGRNQNRV
+24 GATCEIMAEVDFDKLV
-39 RRVPRHTVAFK
+39 RA
-50 AMEQVDYAKVVRS
+50 

-77 DKEDLALIKKAY
+77 DKDDLALIKKAF

-112 AVAQIVSQEIGLGAQ
+112 AVAQIVAHEIGLGPQ

-140 SEYTRADLDRM
+140 SEYTREDLDHL
-151 FGSSV
+151 FGPNV

-212 AQAKQLKIASE
+212 AHAKQLKIASE
-223 TMYIFAPLAHRMGLY
+223 TLYIFAPLAHRMGLY

-250 YLEPEVYDELE
+250 YLEPDVYKELDEKMME
-261 EKLIQAEENDGAYLE
+261 AEELDGEYLE
-276 RFGHGLEDL
+276 RFSHNLEDL
-285 LISEGFTFSLK
+285 LRTEGFNFTMK
-296 RRNKGVFS
+296 RRTKGIYS

-322 YAVRIILDSS
+322 YAVRIILDSA
-332 PKREKSDIWRVYSLI
+332 PNREKADIWRVYSLI
-347 TSIYRPNPRRLRD
+347 TAIYRPNPRRLRD

-392 RMDDEAERGYAAH
+392 RMDDQAERGYAAH

-416 ALDSWIERIRDVV
+416 ALDAWIDRIRDVV
-429 EGQNDNAVEFVDQF
+429 EGHTDNAVEFVDNF

-454 FTPQGKMVTLPKRS
+454 FTPQGKMVTLPKRAT
-468 SPLDFAFE
+468 PLDFAFE

-481 GMKTLGAKVNGQ
+481 GMKTLGAKVNAQ
-493 LVALSH
+493 LVSLGH
-499 QLQNGD
+499 VLQNGD
-505 QVQIISSDTQIP
+505 QVQIISSDTQTP
-517 QESWMDWVSS
+517 QEAWLDWVVT
-527 PKAKSKLRS
+527 PKAKSRLRAH
-536 FFRDRARIQESEGKE
+536 FRDRLRLQEADGKDK
-551 RLERMLKR
+551 LVRMLKR
-559 ANIELNQS
+559 ANLELNQS
-567 TTQRML
+567 STQRML
-573 NFYSVRNPKELFLKF
+573 NFYGLRTPKELFVKF

-619 KSKEGAVKDVPSSS
+619 KPKEGSIKDVSSTS
-633 NIVLFGPDEV
+633 NAVLFGPDEV
-643 VLEHRLAHCCRP
+643 VLEYKLAPCCRP
-655 IQGDGIF
+655 IQGDSIF
-662 GFIEENGI
+662 GFIEESGI
-670 EVHRTDCKHAVK
+670 EVHRTDCRHAVK
-682 LQGQFAERVIKAEWN
+682 LQGQFAERVIKAVWN
-697 RGSRQGFNALLR
+697 RGTRQGFNAVLR

-738 IDGSDGVFQG
+738 IDGSEGVFQG

-760 SDLVQRLKSVK
+760 TDLVQRLKSVK

-781 AR
+781 TR